1 MKGLGAVLVLLG
13 GFWTRYLALEERR
26 RIIRWGE
33 ELYRLLELLE
43 RGIFTL
49 RQPLPRLLSRCRERA
64 ELSAPFW
71 TRVLEGL
78 GGGFAGSWQQ
88 AVSLVPAL
96 YRPLLEPLGAS
107 LTAGEDAEL
116 INLTK
121 EEVRRAAAEE
131 RRQLGE
137 RGRLAT
143 ALCLSAALLTIVVLL

>member
-1 MKGLGAVLVLLG
+1 M
-13 GFWTRYLALEERR
+13 
-26 RIIRWGE
+26 
-33 ELYRLLELLE
+33 
-43 RGIFTL
+43 
-49 RQPLPRLLSRCRERA
+49 
-64 ELSAPFW
+64 
-71 TRVLEGL
+71 
-78 GGGFAGSWQQ
+78 SWQQ
-88 AVSLVPAL
+88 AVFLVPAL

-143 ALCLSAALLTIVVLL
+143 ALCLSAALLTIYDMCKAMDREMVLSDIHLVEKRGGRSGTFRFGGDTYA